1 MRRRSFAPRA
11 VVNSIKN
18 VFKATAGLTGATNTF
33 TFAKA
38 VTAPSPT
45 VTSDVS
51 HGCLVK
57 AVYVI
62 LDACGLGGT
71 GVLNTFNAYL
81 IKSPGAN
88 LSLPLPNSTGS
99 SNEKKFIIKEWQGM
113 IMRNQDGNS
122 ALHWEGWIKI
132 PKRYHRMGTDDI
144 WVLASQCSSG
154 LTGHITVAMI
164 YKWYR

>member
-1 MRRRSFAPRA
+1 MRRRSFGPRPI
-11 VVNSIKN
+11 VTSIKN
-18 VFKATAGLTGATNTF
+18 SAKATAGLTGATNTF

-38 VTAPSPT
+38 VTSPSPT
-45 VTSDVS
+45 VASDVS
-51 HGCLVK
+51 HGCMIK
-57 AVYVI
+57 AAYVT

-71 GVLNTFNAYL
+71 GVLNTFNGYL

-88 LSLPLPNSTGS
+88 LALPLPISVGT

-113 IMRNQDGNS
+113 IMRNQDGNA
-122 ALHWEGWIKI
+122 ALHWEGWIKF

-144 WVLASQCSSG
+144 WVLATQCSAG
-154 LTGHITVAMI
+154 LTGHVTFSCI

>member
-1 MRRRSFAPRA
+1 M
-11 VVNSIKN
+11 KN
-18 VFKATAGLTGATNTF
+18 KFTQTAGLTGATNTF

-38 VTAPSPT
+38 VTSPSPT
-45 VTSDVS
+45 VASDVS
-51 HGCLVK
+51 HGCLIK
-57 AVYVI
+57 AVYII
-62 LDACGLGGT
+62 LDACGIGGT

-88 LSLPLPNSTGS
+88 LALPLPNSTGT

-113 IMRNQDGNS
+113 IMRNQDGN
-122 ALHWEGWIKI
+122 APLHWEGWIKI

-154 LTGHITVAMI
+154 LTGHVTVQMI